1 MVWSYSAALD
11 RCVRAGRYSSH
22 IEHLVLKALARL
34 QSRAPLRPGF
44 SAEDIAA
51 EIRTQAGKRP
61 PAGHRGA
68 ASVAVE
74 PDQIQPAIATLA
86 VGGQIVPAAGGYR
99 LARTVATLGPEMDG
113 RIAEMILLLRQGGAD
128 PMPAAT
134 AADRSGVP
142 EAVLDQVRD
151 AGLIVTIGP
160 RIEYPAETVA
170 ELSAA
175 VDRLTDADGGTD
187 RTALRAATGLSHRRA
202 DALIDWLASLD

>member
-1 MVWSYSAALD
+1 MIWSYSAALD
-11 RCVRAGRYSSH
+11 RCIRAGRYSSH

-34 QSRAPLRPGF
+34 QSRAPLCPGF

-68 ASVAVE
+68 ASAPVE

-86 VGGQIVPAAGGYR
+86 AGGQVVPAAGGYR
-99 LARTVATLGPEMDG
+99 LAGTGATLGPDMDG
-113 RIAEMILLLRQGGAD
+113 RIADMILLLRQGGAE
-128 PMPAAT
+128 PMPAGT

-142 EAVLDQVRD
+142 AAVLAQVRD
-151 AGLIVTIGP
+151 AGLILTIGP

-170 ELSAA
+170 ELSVA
-175 VDRLTDADGGTD
+175 VDRLTDADGRID

-202 DALIDWLASLD
+202 DALLDWLAARD